1 MAEREPK
8 LETHE
13 DAVNLVKAVF
23 EQMGGKILAD
33 FEQKGG
39 TILPPKRP
47 LSRYRAP
54 HDLDDNFMTTK
65 AELLGLYAKM
75 VNDGEGHMLHAE
87 ISECTRLKEL
97 YEERL
102 RCLNER
108 DPKLALVREGA
119 VHLYDHYEAHF
130 RMKIRANELG
140 VEAATEVLGQLVL
153 FCTKHQNGP
162 LDVWYD
168 CHECLQEVRDGP
180 MPEDGRYTCEPL
192 SSING

>member
-47 LSRYRAP
+47 LGTYRAYRG
-54 HDLDDNFMTTK
+54 K
-65 AELLGLYAKM
+65 AELLELYAKM
-75 VNDGEGHMLHAE
+75 VQDGEGDMLHAE

-108 DPKLALVREGA
+108 DPRLALVREGWKG
-119 VHLYDHYEAHF
+119 LYEHYADHFFE
-130 RMKIRANELG
+130 KIRINTRAA
-140 VEAATEVLGQLVL
+140 EAAREVLHKWQRELNDSSKSTKNWGVLVSKL
-153 FCTKHQNGP
+153 LGLP
-162 LDVWYD
+162 
-168 CHECLQEVRDGP
+168 
-180 MPEDGRYTCEPL
+180 
-192 SSING
+192 

>member
-1 MAEREPK
+1 MKKMFSREKMAEREPK

-47 LSRYRAP
+47 LGTYRAYRG
-54 HDLDDNFMTTK
+54 K

-140 VEAATEVLGQLVL
+140 VEAATEVLNKWQ
-153 FCTKHQNGP
+153 TEE
-162 LDVWYD
+162 LDSKKSTMTRGD
-168 CHECLQEVRDGP
+168 QEPKPSDLQSGERV
-180 MPEDGRYTCEPL
+180 CK
-192 SSING
+192 